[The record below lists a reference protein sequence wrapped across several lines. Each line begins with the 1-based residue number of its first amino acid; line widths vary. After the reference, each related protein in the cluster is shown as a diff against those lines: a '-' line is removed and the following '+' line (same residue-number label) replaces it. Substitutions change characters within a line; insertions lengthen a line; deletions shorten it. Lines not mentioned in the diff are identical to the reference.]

1 MSDYTQVKWINV
13 DSMIN
18 ECGADRH
25 KCCVGV
31 ARRNWSISYTFRQFK
46 GVGKGKVLELCCP
59 SGVTNLIFDFAH
71 LSTRFTVKF
80 NRRETCFTLPLAL
93 CLPVLPPASAAPSQ
107 CCPAL
112 QFYCHIF
119 AHDLTKCA
127 ENAAF
132 IFAQQS
138 KQTVEHQQKR
148 YNKKKPV
155 QRDDIWCSMQTTSGL
170 NAHKNTSYSMY
181 IYLTHAMLH
190 VLHKYLP

>member
-1 MSDYTQVKWINV
+1 M
-13 DSMIN
+13 
-18 ECGADRH
+18 
-25 KCCVGV
+25 
-31 ARRNWSISYTFRQFK
+31 
-46 GVGKGKVLELCCP
+46 GKGKVVELCGP

-80 NRRETCFTLPLAL
+80 NRRETCFTLPRS
-93 CLPVLPPASAAPSQ
+93 LPASVPPASAAPGQ